1 MIRPAMSRLRAWT
14 VPLLLGL
21 LLLGLLPRGYMPGE
35 GQWLSLCTE
44 SGRPAWVRLGE
55 DGERLP
61 TEHEPGECP
70 WASAPQPA
78 PAPPVLA
85 ATPPAV
91 AAVPL
96 PAEGSA
102 SPRLFRFLPQQ
113 PRAPPRNA

>member
-14 VPLLLGL
+14 VPLLIGL
-21 LLLGLLPRGYMPGE
+21 LVLGLLPRGYMPGE

-61 TEHEPGECP
+61 TEHEPGDCP
-70 WASAPQPA
+70 WASVPQPV
-78 PAPPVLA
+78 PAPLLSAATSPPLA
-85 ATPPAV
+85 AIPRT
-91 AAVPL
+91 
-96 PAEGSA
+96 EGASV